1 MNETEAAVVRLIEH
15 GYARWKIAEELGLGE
30 STVRRVIRRLC
41 DHYNCTQRELPTVVR
56 KENNDG

>member
-1 MNETEAAVVRLIEH
+1 MNTIETEVVRLLDH

-41 DHYNCTQRELPTVVR
+41 DHYGCTQRELPKVVR

>member
-1 MNETEAAVVRLIEH
+1 MNTIENEVVRLLDH

-41 DHYNCTQRELPTVVR
+41 DHYDCTQRDLPKVVR
-56 KENNDG
+56 KENKDG